1 MFCTS
6 VWFLFY
12 VFGIPFS
19 KGLEAIVKEIM
30 IIIMVDM
37 EEIEPIM
44 AWMIQ
49 GKPFMSHMCLI

>member
-1 MFCTS
+1 MYLGFH
-6 VWFLFY
+6 
-12 VFGIPFS
+12 FS

-49 GKPFMSHMCLI
+49 GKPFMSHMCLV